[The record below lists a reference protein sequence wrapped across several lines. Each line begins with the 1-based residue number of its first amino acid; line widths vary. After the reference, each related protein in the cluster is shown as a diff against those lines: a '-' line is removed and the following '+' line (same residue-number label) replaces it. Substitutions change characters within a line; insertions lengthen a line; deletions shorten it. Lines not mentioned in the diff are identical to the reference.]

1 MGNTNV
7 DNGIERYNFTCN
19 CDRCCKNDV
28 GEVMCE
34 LLSSATADDVEAM
47 VVACDPIRTA
57 AVAAKKSGD
66 LSAAVAG
73 YKEIL
78 RMQSNL
84 LASSIVIVLIPLRLC
99 LLLSSPFPR
108 AARLLA
114 FTRVGKPHSL
124 CMVPVCG
131 GMCIPPTCILPGSC
145 YMPCTD
151 ARARCISLDV
161 GIALS
166 RPRPIG
172 A

>member
-1 MGNTNV
+1 
-7 DNGIERYNFTCN
+7 
-19 CDRCCKNDV
+19 
-28 GEVMCE
+28 MCE

-57 AVAAKKSGD
+57 AVAAKKSGN

-108 AARLLA
+108 VARLLA

-124 CMVPVCG
+124 AWFRYAAACASPRRASFLGRVTCPVL
-131 GMCIPPTCILPGSC
+131 T
-145 YMPCTD
+145 
-151 ARARCISLDV
+151 RAPAAFRLMS
-161 GIALS
+161 ALH
-166 RPRPIG
+166 
-172 A
+172 